1 MKVIL
6 KDDVK
11 NLGLLGEIVNVSD
24 GYARNYLVPKK
35 LAIEANPKNVK
46 EFEHHKRSI
55 LQKAAK
61 IKEEMSANAEK
72 LSSVSLTIKAK
83 AGEEDRLFGTIT
95 TMQISDALKD
105 KGFDIDKKKISI
117 LEPIKR
123 LGTYDIPI
131 KIHPEVTAKVILNVI
146 SE

>member
-35 LAIEANPKNVK
+35 LAIEANPRNVK
-46 EFEHHKRSI
+46 EFEHYKRSI

-61 IKEEMSANAEK
+61 IKEEMSASAEK

-131 KIHPEVTAKVILNVI
+131 KIHPEVTAKVTLNVI